1 MTNMNPVQQIT
12 DSLEAIFAPM
22 DAEVLKATKVW
33 AKGRVAAL
41 KEFKASE
48 EYKVLNAKGA
58 WGGVYDKLFAI
69 AGGKTWHTVFTS
81 RNSVM
86 IDEFVEKNCKAT
98 AEKRNASIT
107 AKLVKAGV
115 SEVLSQTYTRTKDG
129 FDGTFVVNTNKG
141 RKVVTINTIRAGGYN
156 IQCPHLRVLVHVK

>member
-1 MTNMNPVQQIT
+1 MNPIKQIT
-12 DSLEAIFAPM
+12 DSLEAILAPM
-22 DAEVLKATKVW
+22 DAEVLEASKLW

-69 AGGKTWHTVFTS
+69 AGGKTWYNVFDG
-81 RNSVM
+81 RNATM
-86 IDEFVEKNCKAT
+86 IEEFVEKNCKAI
-98 AEKRNASIT
+98 AQKRNASIT

-115 SEVLSQTYTRTKDG
+115 SEVMSHSYTHTKDG
-129 FDGTFVVNTNKG
+129 FDGTFVVNTDKG

-156 IQCPHLRVLVHVK
+156 IQCLHLRVLVHVK

>member
-1 MTNMNPVQQIT
+1 MNPIQQIT
-12 DSLEAIFAPM
+12 DSLKVILAPM
-22 DAEVLKATKVW
+22 DAEVLEASMVW

-58 WGGVYDKLFAI
+58 WGGVYDKLFAL
-69 AGGKTWHTVFTS
+69 AGGKTWYNIFNGHS
-81 RNSVM
+81 SVM
-86 IDEFVEKNCKAT
+86 IDEFVKKNCEAI
-98 AEKRNASIT
+98 AQKRNASIT

-115 SEVLSQTYTRTKDG
+115 SEVLSQTYTHTNDG
-129 FDGTFVVNTNKG
+129 FDGTFIVNTNKG

-156 IQCPHLRVLVHVK
+156 IQCLHLRVLVRVK